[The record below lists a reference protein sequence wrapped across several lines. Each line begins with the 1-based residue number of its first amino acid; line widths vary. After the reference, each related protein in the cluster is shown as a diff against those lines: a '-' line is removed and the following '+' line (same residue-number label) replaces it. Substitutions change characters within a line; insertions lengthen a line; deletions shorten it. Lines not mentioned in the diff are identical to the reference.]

1 MLRQVLWEACCWWD
15 FPDGCLNWHCLDWFK
30 GYLTCCQSTR
40 WMVEEWFEGFLCL
53 QRQLNAITI
62 DLIINKEGFTM
73 TELIQRVLPAVQKPA
88 RYTGGEY
95 NEIKKDLSDVRV
107 RVAFCFPDTYEIGM
121 SNVGM
126 RILYGVMNEMDGVW
140 CERVFAPWGDMEAE
154 MRKHNL
160 PLWALESQD
169 PIRDFDMIAFTIGYE
184 MAYSNV
190 LNMLNLAGIPLH
202 AKDRHDLKGIVF
214 AGGVCT
220 FNPEPLAD
228 FFDFFS
234 LGEGEESTVEIVALY
249 DRAKAEGWT
258 KDQFLGEVAKIPGVY
273 VPSFYQHEY
282 NPDGTLSR
290 IVPLIG
296 APEKV
301 TKRVEDLDHAY
312 WPTKMI
318 VPSTEIVHDRAN
330 LEVFRGCI
338 RGCRFCQAGFSC
350 RPVRKK
356 SPEVLYRQAVETME
370 DSGHNEITL
379 SSLSTSDYRGLKELT
394 DELIPYCES
403 HKINLSV
410 PSLRA
415 DNFSRELM
423 EKLQTVR
430 KSGLT
435 FAPEA
440 GTQRLRDV
448 INKNLTEDEILNTC
462 AQAFEG
468 GWNNVKLYFM
478 LGLPTETDEDVLG
491 IAELVYK
498 VIQKW
503 KENATN
509 KKRGLRVHVATAYF
523 VPKPHTPFQWE
534 KQITPEEYLRRCR
547 LLKGH
552 FYSKAITYD
561 YHAPDLS
568 RLEAVFA
575 RGDRR
580 LGPVIEE
587 AVKNGARLDGW
598 DEYFNYSYWFDAMN
612 ACGIDADFYTTRGF
626 GDDEI
631 LPWDTVDVGVTKR
644 FLQLEKKRAYEGR
657 ITPDCRE
664 GCAGCGA
671 NCLLKEVACD
681 A

>member
-1 MLRQVLWEACCWWD
+1 MA
-15 FPDGCLNWHCLDWFK
+15 
-30 GYLTCCQSTR
+30 
-40 WMVEEWFEGFLCL
+40 
-53 QRQLNAITI
+53 
-62 DLIINKEGFTM
+62 
-73 TELIQRVLPAVQKPA
+73 ELKKRILPSVQKPA
-88 RYTGGEY
+88 RYTGGEWG
-95 NEIKKDLSDVRV
+95 EIKKNPEDVRV

-140 CERVFAPWGDMEAE
+140 CERVFAPWGDMEAA
-154 MRKHNL
+154 MRQNQL

-169 PIRDFDMIAFTIGYE
+169 DVKDFDMIAFTIGYE
-184 MAYSNV
+184 MAYSNI
-190 LNMLNLAGIPLH
+190 LNMLDLAGVPLH
-202 AKDRHDLKGIVF
+202 ARDRHGLKNIVF
-214 AGGVCT
+214 AGGVCA

-228 FFDFFS
+228 FIDFFS
-234 LGEGEESTVEIVALY
+234 LGEGEDITVEIVSLY
-249 DRAKAEGWT
+249 DRAKAEAWS
-258 KDQFLGEVAKIPGVY
+258 KDAFLREVAKIPGVY
-273 VPSFYQHEY
+273 VPGFYRHEY
-282 NPDGTLSR
+282 NADGTLSA
-290 IVPLIG
+290 IIPQKG
-296 APEKV
+296 APKVV
-301 TKRVEDLDHAY
+301 TKRIIEDLDHAY
-312 WPTKMI
+312 FPVKMI

-356 SPEVLYRQAVETME
+356 SPEVLYKQAVETLE
-370 DSGHNEITL
+370 YSGNNEITI

-394 DELIPYCES
+394 DALIPYCEQQ
-403 HKINLSV
+403 KVNLSV

-448 INKNLTEDEILNTC
+448 INKNLTEEEILNTC
-462 AQAFEG
+462 AQAFSG

-491 IAELVYK
+491 IADLVYK
-498 VIQKW
+498 VIQTW
-503 KENATN
+503 KANATN

-534 KQITPEEYLRRCR
+534 KQITPQEYLRRCK
-547 LLKGH
+547 LLKAH
-552 FYSKAITYD
+552 FYSKSIEYD
-561 YHAPDLS
+561 YHSPDLS

-580 LGPVIEE
+580 LGSVIEK
-587 AVKNGARLDGW
+587 AVQSGARLDGW
-598 DEYFNYSYWFDAMN
+598 DEYFNYAKWYDAFRV
-612 ACGIDADFYTTRGF
+612 CGIDEDFYTIRGF
-626 GDDEI
+626 GEEEI
-631 LPWDTVDVGVTKR
+631 LPWDVIDVGVSKK
-644 FLQLEKKRAYEGR
+644 FLKKERKCAYEER
-657 ITPDCRE
+657 ITPDCRH

-671 NCLLKEVACD
+671 NCLLKEVECD

>member
-1 MLRQVLWEACCWWD
+1 MTHL
-15 FPDGCLNWHCLDWFK
+15 
-30 GYLTCCQSTR
+30 
-40 WMVEEWFEGFLCL
+40 L
-53 QRQLNAITI
+53 QRI
-62 DLIINKEGFTM
+62 
-73 TELIQRVLPAVQKPA
+73 LPTVQKPA

-95 NEIKKDLSDVRV
+95 NEVKKDPAQVRV

-126 RILYGVMNEMDGVW
+126 RILYGVMNQMDGVW
-140 CERVFAPWGDMEAE
+140 CERVFAPWGDMEKA
-154 MRKHNL
+154 MADNNL

-169 PIRDFDMIAFTIGYE
+169 PVKDFDMIAFTIGYE
-184 MAYSNV
+184 MCYSNIV
-190 LNMLNLAGIPLH
+190 NMLRLSGVPIH
-202 AKDRHDLKGIVF
+202 ASERTELKNIVF
-214 AGGVCT
+214 AGGVCAY
-220 FNPEPLAD
+220 NPEPLAD
-228 FFDFFS
+228 FIDFFS
-234 LGEGEESTVEIVALY
+234 LGEGEDITVEIVSLY
-249 DRAKAEGWT
+249 DRAKAEGWS
-258 KDQFLGEVAKIPGVY
+258 KEAFLREVSKIPGVY
-273 VPSFYQHEY
+273 VPSFYRHVY
-282 NPDGTLSR
+282 NQDGTLSA
-290 IVPLIG
+290 IVPAEG
-296 APEKV
+296 APETV
-301 TKRVEDLDHAY
+301 TKRIVEDLDSAY

-330 LEVFRGCI
+330 LELFRGCI

-356 SPEVLYRQAVETME
+356 SPEVLFRQAVETLE
-370 DSGHNEITL
+370 DSGNNEITL

-394 DELIPYCES
+394 DQMIPYCREQRV
-403 HKINLSV
+403 NLSV

-448 INKNLTEDEILNTC
+448 INKNLTEEEILTTC
-462 AQAFEG
+462 ANAFSG

-498 VIQKW
+498 VIKTWQ
-503 KENATN
+503 EHATN

-534 KQITPEEYLRRCR
+534 KQIPPEEYLRRCR
-547 LLKGH
+547 LLKSH
-552 FYSKAITYD
+552 FYSKSIEYD
-561 YHAPDLS
+561 YHGPDLS

-580 LGPVIEE
+580 LGAVIEE
-587 AVKNGARLDGW
+587 AAKNGAKLDGW
-598 DEYFNYSYWFDAMN
+598 DEYFNYSIWFDAFRK
-612 ACGIDADFYTTRGF
+612 CGIDPDFYTVRGY
-626 GDDEI
+626 GEDEV
-631 LPWDTVDVGVTKR
+631 LPWDTIDVGVSKG
-644 FLQLEKKRAYEGR
+644 FLRRERSRAYAGV

-671 NCLLKEVACD
+671 NTLLKEVRCD
-681 A
+681 G

>member
-1 MLRQVLWEACCWWD
+1 MTDLKQRI
-15 FPDGCLNWHCLDWFK
+15 
-30 GYLTCCQSTR
+30 LT
-40 WMVEEWFEGFLCL
+40 
-53 QRQLNAITI
+53 
-62 DLIINKEGFTM
+62 
-73 TELIQRVLPAVQKPA
+73 AVQKPA
-88 RYTGGEY
+88 RYTGGEWG
-95 NEIKKDLSDVRV
+95 EIKKNLADVRV

-126 RILYGVMNEMDGVW
+126 RILYGVMNRMEGVW
-140 CERVFAPWGDMEAE
+140 CERVFAPWGDMEQAMQE
-154 MRKHNL
+154 NSL
-160 PLWALESQD
+160 PLWALESQE
-169 PIRDFDMIAFTIGYE
+169 PVKNFDMIAFTIGYE
-184 MAYSNV
+184 MAYSNI
-190 LNMLNLAGIPLH
+190 LNMLRLAGIPLH
-202 AKDRHDLKGIVF
+202 AAERKELKNIVF
-214 AGGVCT
+214 AGGVCA

-228 FFDFFS
+228 FVDFFS
-234 LGEGEESTVEIVALY
+234 LGEGEDSTVEIVSLY
-249 DRAKAEGWT
+249 DQAKAEKWS
-258 KDQFLGEVAKIPGVY
+258 KEQFLLAVSKIPGVY
-273 VPSFYQHEY
+273 VPSFYRQEY
-282 NPDGTLSR
+282 NDDGTLR
-290 IVPLIG
+290 AVIPLNG
-296 APEKV
+296 APEIV
-301 TKRVEDLDHAY
+301 TKRIVEDLDHAFF
-312 WPTKMI
+312 PTEMI
-318 VPSTEIVHDRAN
+318 VPSTEIVHDRGN
-330 LEVFRGCI
+330 LEAFRGCI

-356 SPEVLYRQAVETME
+356 SPEVLYRQAIELLE
-370 DSGHNEITL
+370 KSGNNEITV

-394 DELIPYCES
+394 DELIPYCQAN
-403 HKINLSV
+403 KVNLSV

-448 INKNLTEDEILNTC
+448 INKNLTEEEILNTC
-462 AQAFEG
+462 TQAFSG

-498 VIQKW
+498 VIQAW
-503 KENATN
+503 KENAVN

-534 KQITPEEYLRRCR
+534 KQITPQEYLRRCK
-547 LLKGH
+547 LLKSH
-552 FYSKAITYD
+552 FYSKSIVYD
-561 YHAPDLS
+561 YHGPDLS

-580 LGPVIEE
+580 LGPVIEA
-587 AVKNGARLDGW
+587 AVENGARLDGW
-598 DEYFNYSYWFDAMN
+598 DEYFDYGKWLDAFEK
-612 ACGIDADFYTTRGF
+612 CGVDVDYYTTRGF
-626 GDDEI
+626 GEEEL
-631 LPWDTVDVGVTKR
+631 LPWDVIDVGVSKK
-644 FLQLEKKRAYEGR
+644 FLLRERKRAYENLV
-657 ITPDCRE
+657 TPDCRH

>member
-1 MLRQVLWEACCWWD
+1 MTDLR
-15 FPDGCLNWHCLDWFK
+15 K
-30 GYLTCCQSTR
+30 R
-40 WMVEEWFEGFLCL
+40 
-53 QRQLNAITI
+53 I
-62 DLIINKEGFTM
+62 
-73 TELIQRVLPAVQKPA
+73 LPTVQKPA
-88 RYTGGEY
+88 RYTGGEF
-95 NEIKKDLSDVRV
+95 NEIKKNLSDVRV

-121 SNVGM
+121 SNLGM
-126 RILYGVMNEMDGVW
+126 RILYGVMNQMDGVW
-140 CERVFAPWGDMEAE
+140 CERVFAPWGDMEEA
-154 MRKHNL
+154 MRQNHL

-169 PIRDFDMIAFTIGYE
+169 PVKDFDMIAFTVGYE
-184 MAYSNV
+184 MSYSNI
-190 LNMLNLAGIPLH
+190 LNMLRLAGIPLH
-202 AKDRHDLKGIVF
+202 SDQRKDLKNIVF

-220 FNPEPLAD
+220 FNQEPLAP
-228 FFDFFS
+228 FVDFFS
-234 LGEGEESTVEIVALY
+234 LGEGEEITQEIIALY
-249 DRAKAEGWT
+249 DRAKAEAWS
-258 KDQFLGEVAKIPGVY
+258 KESFLQEVAKIPGIY
-273 VPSFYQHEY
+273 VPSFYRHEY
-282 NPDGTLSR
+282 NEDGTLAA
-290 IVPLIG
+290 IVPHNG
-296 APEKV
+296 APRKI
-301 TKRVEDLDHAY
+301 TKRIIENLDESY
-312 WPTKMI
+312 WPTKTI
-318 VPSTEIVHDRAN
+318 VASTEIVHDRAN

-356 SPEVLYRQAVETME
+356 SPDVLYRQAVETLE
-370 DSGHNEITL
+370 DSGINEITL

-394 DELIPYCES
+394 DQMIPYCEQNRV
-403 HKINLSV
+403 NLSV

-448 INKNLTEDEILNTC
+448 INKNLTEDEILTTC
-462 AQAFEG
+462 INAFSG

-498 VIQKW
+498 VIQAW
-503 KENATN
+503 KEHAVN
-509 KKRGLRVHVATAYF
+509 KKRGLRIHVATAYF

-534 KQITPEEYLRRCR
+534 KQITPDEYLRRCK
-547 LLKGH
+547 LLKDH
-552 FYSKAITYD
+552 FYSKSIEYN

-580 LGPVIEE
+580 LAPVIEE
-587 AVKNGARLDGW
+587 ASLQGARLDGW
-598 DEYFNYSYWFDAMN
+598 DEYFRYDIWQDAMKKY
-612 ACGIDADFYTTRGF
+612 GIDPAFYTTRGYAE
-626 GDDEI
+626 DEI
-631 LPWDTVDVGVTKR
+631 LPWDTIDVGVNKK
-644 FLQLEKKRAYEGR
+644 FLLRERKQAYAGA
-657 ITPDCRE
+657 ITPDCRH

-671 NCLLKEVACD
+671 NCLLEEVQCD

>member
-1 MLRQVLWEACCWWD
+1 
-15 FPDGCLNWHCLDWFK
+15 
-30 GYLTCCQSTR
+30 
-40 WMVEEWFEGFLCL
+40 
-53 QRQLNAITI
+53 
-62 DLIINKEGFTM
+62 M
-73 TELIQRVLPAVQKPA
+73 TELLQRILPTVQKPA

-95 NEIKKDLSDVRV
+95 NEIKKDLSQVRV

-121 SNVGM
+121 SNLGM
-126 RILYGVMNEMDGVW
+126 RILYGVMNQMDGVW
-140 CERVFAPWGDMEAE
+140 CERVFAPWGDMEEA
-154 MRKHNL
+154 MRTHNL
-160 PLWALESQD
+160 PLWALESQQAVK
-169 PIRDFDMIAFTIGYE
+169 DFDMIAFTIGYE
-184 MAYSNV
+184 MAYSNI
-190 LNMLNLAGIPLH
+190 LNMLDLAGIPL
-202 AKDRHDLKGIVF
+202 RSNQRQGLKNIVF
-214 AGGVCT
+214 AGGVCA

-228 FFDFFS
+228 FVDFFS
-234 LGEGEESTVEIVALY
+234 LGEGEDITVEIVSLY
-249 DRAKAEGWT
+249 ERAKAEDWS
-258 KDQFLGEVAKIPGVY
+258 KERFLKEVSRIPGVY
-273 VPSFYQHEY
+273 VPSFYRHEY
-282 NPDGTLSR
+282 NADGTLSA
-290 IVPLIG
+290 IIPLED
-296 APEKV
+296 APETV
-301 TKRVEDLDHAY
+301 TKRIVEDLDGAY

-356 SPEVLYRQAVETME
+356 SPDVLYRQAVETLE
-370 DSGHNEITL
+370 DSGNNEITL

-394 DELIPYCES
+394 DQMIPYCAD

-448 INKNLTEDEILNTC
+448 INKNLTEEEILTTC
-462 AQAFEG
+462 RNAFSG

-498 VIQKW
+498 VILTW
-503 KENATN
+503 KDHAVN

-547 LLKGH
+547 LLKNH
-552 FYSKAITYD
+552 LYSKSIEYN
-561 YHAPDLS
+561 YHGPDLS

-580 LGPVIEE
+580 LGAVIEE

-598 DEYFNYSYWFDAMN
+598 DEYFNYAKWFDAFE
-612 ACGIDADFYTTRGF
+612 ACGIDPDFYTVCGY
-626 GDDEI
+626 GEDEI
-631 LPWDTVDVGVTKR
+631 LPWDTIDVGVTKK
-644 FLQLEKKRAYEGR
+644 FLKLERHRAYEEKV
-657 ITPDCRE
+657 TPDCRE

-671 NCLLKEVACD
+671 NCLLKEVQCD

>member
-1 MLRQVLWEACCWWD
+1 
-15 FPDGCLNWHCLDWFK
+15 
-30 GYLTCCQSTR
+30 
-40 WMVEEWFEGFLCL
+40 
-53 QRQLNAITI
+53 
-62 DLIINKEGFTM
+62 M
-73 TELIQRVLPAVQKPA
+73 TELLQRILPTVQKPA
-88 RYTGGEY
+88 RYTGGEF
-95 NEIKKDLSDVRV
+95 NEIKKNLDNVRV

-140 CERVFAPWGDMEAE
+140 CERVFAPWGDMEDA

-169 PIRDFDMIAFTIGYE
+169 PVKDFDMIAFTIGYE
-184 MAYSNV
+184 MCYTNI
-190 LNMLNLAGIPLH
+190 LNMLSLAGVPLH
-202 AKDRHDLKGIVF
+202 AKDREGLHNIVF

-228 FFDFFS
+228 FVDFFS
-234 LGEGEESTVEIVALY
+234 LGEGEEITPEIISLY
-249 DRAKAEGWT
+249 DRAKAEGWS
-258 KDQFLGEVAKIPGVY
+258 KEAFLLEVSKIPGIY
-273 VPSFYQHEY
+273 VPSFYEHTYHE
-282 NPDGTLSR
+282 DGT
-290 IVPLIG
+290 IAAITPLHG
-296 APEKV
+296 APNVV
-301 TKRVEDLDHAY
+301 TKRIIEDLDHAY
-312 WPTKMI
+312 YPSKMI
-318 VPSTEIVHDRAN
+318 VPSTEIVHERAN
-330 LEVFRGCI
+330 LEVFRGCV

-356 SPEVLYRQAVETME
+356 SAEVLYRQAVETLE

-379 SSLSTSDYRGLKELT
+379 SSLSTSDYRQLKELT
-394 DELIPYCES
+394 DELIPYCVD
-403 HKINLSV
+403 HKISLSV

-415 DNFSRELM
+415 DNFSQELM
-423 EKLQTVR
+423 HKLQTMR

-448 INKNLTEDEILNTC
+448 INKNLSEEAILTTC
-462 AQAFEG
+462 ANAFSG

-498 VIQKW
+498 IIQTW
-503 KENATN
+503 KEHASN
-509 KKRGLRVHVATAYF
+509 KKRGLRVHVATAFF

-547 LLKGH
+547 LLKDH
-552 FYSKAITYD
+552 FYSKSIEYN
-561 YHAPDLS
+561 YHTPDIS
-568 RLEAVFA
+568 RLEAVTA

-587 AVKNGARLDGW
+587 AAKNGAKMDGW
-598 DEYFNYSYWFDAMN
+598 DEYFDYKIWLDAFEK
-612 ACGIDADFYTTRGF
+612 CGVDPNFYTVRGY
-626 GDDEI
+626 GEEEI
-631 LPWDTVDVGVTKR
+631 LPWDPIDVGVTKR
-644 FLQLEKKRAYEGR
+644 FLLCERKRAYAEKV
-657 ITPDCRE
+657 TQDCRHA
-664 GCAGCGA
+664 CSGCGA
-671 NCLLKEVACD
+671 NGLLKEVECD